1 MRQAFETVWRYAFV
15 RVLATLVLAYVLGVF
30 FVQTRHVWFLS
41 LAGFLIAYLVYPL
54 LAWSQRRFHARWLG
68 LLLFF
73 LALAVMLAL
82 IASLVY
88 GLVEQVVQFSQTLP
102 ALLRTVT
109 GDATDVPRIIRSLPV
124 PEAFQPQL
132 VDAYRSAVG
141 QLGSLTTSLLNGLE
155 SFVLGGGLAGSLSA
169 ITNSLIDLFALLA
182 LTVYT
187 LLSLPQVTRFLIRVF
202 PKPYQP
208 TARDV
213 VSKFEHAV
221 GGYFRGQLAIASTVG
236 VLVGLGFWILGVP
249 LALSLGFLAGV
260 FNLVPYL
267 GVIVSTVPALLLAA
281 SVGGWQVLG
290 VLGVVTAANQLE
302 THILSPLIL
311 GRSTELHPAAVIVAI
326 LLGASLGGIWGALL
340 AVPLA
345 AFAKLL
351 YEDYYQTS
359 RLYERG

>member
-1 MRQAFETVWRYAFV
+1 MQQAFVAVWRNVYVRVFV
-15 RVLATLVLAYVLGVF
+15 ALVLATLTGLFLW
-30 FVQTRHVWFLS
+30 QTRHVCFLS
-41 LAGFLIAYLVYPL
+41 LAAFLIAYLVHPL
-54 LAWSQRRFHARWLG
+54 LAWSQRRFHAPWLG
-68 LLLFF
+68 LALFF
-73 LALAVMLAL
+73 LALALMLGL
-82 IASLVY
+82 IAWLVY

-102 ALLRTVT
+102 ELLRTVT
-109 GDATDVPRIIRSLPV
+109 GNAADVPQIIQTLPLPASL
-124 PEAFQPQL
+124 QPQL
-132 VDAYRSAVG
+132 VDAYRAAVG
-141 QLGSLTTSLLNGLE
+141 QLENLTSGLLNGLE
-155 SFVLGGGLAGSLSA
+155 SFVVGGGLVGSLTA
-169 ITNSLIDLFALLA
+169 ITNSLIDGFALLA
-182 LTVYT
+182 LTVYV
-187 LLSLPQVTRFLIRVF
+187 LLSLPQVTRFLVQVF

-213 VSKFEHAV
+213 MGKFERAV

-236 VLVGLGFWILGVP
+236 VLVGLGLYLLGVP

-267 GVIVSTVPALLLAA
+267 GVIVSTVPAMLLAA
-281 SVGGWQVLG
+281 TVGGWQVLG

-302 THILSPLIL
+302 THVLSPLIL

-351 YEDYYQTS
+351 YEDYYQKS
-359 RLYERG
+359 RFYEEG

>member
-1 MRQAFETVWRYAFV
+1 MRQAFAAVWQSVYVRVFV
-15 RVLATLVLAYVLGVF
+15 ALVLATLIGL
-30 FVQTRHVWFLS
+30 FVWQTRHVWFLA
-41 LAGFLIAYLVYPL
+41 LAAFLIAYLVHPL
-54 LAWSQRRFHARWLG
+54 LAWSQRRFHAQWLG

-73 LALAVMLAL
+73 LALLVMLGL
-82 IASLVY
+82 IAWLVY
-88 GLVEQVVQFSQTLP
+88 GLVQQVVQFSQTLP
-102 ALLRTVT
+102 ELLRTVT
-109 GDATDVPRIIRSLPV
+109 GSAANV
-124 PEAFQPQL
+124 PQL
-132 VDAYRSAVG
+132 IRNLPIPQSLQSQFVDAYRAAVG
-141 QLGSLTTSLLNGLE
+141 QLGNLTTGLLNGLE
-155 SFVLGGGLAGSLSA
+155 SFILGGGLVGSLGA

-182 LTVYT
+182 LTVYV
-187 LLSLPQVTRFLIRVF
+187 LLSLPQVTRFLVRVF
-202 PKPYQP
+202 PNPYQP
-208 TARDV
+208 TAKDV
-213 VSKFEHAV
+213 MGKFERAV

-236 VLVGLGFWILGVP
+236 VLVGLGFYLLGVP

-359 RLYERG
+359 RFYEKG